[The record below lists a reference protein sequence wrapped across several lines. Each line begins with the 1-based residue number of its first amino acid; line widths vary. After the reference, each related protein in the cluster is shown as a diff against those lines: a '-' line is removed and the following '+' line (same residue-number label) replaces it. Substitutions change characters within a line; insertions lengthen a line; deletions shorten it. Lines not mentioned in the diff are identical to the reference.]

1 MKREFYLMIEGFNEQ
16 YIETFITRF
25 KSKIEKEKGM
35 LTKLKDYENFSGNYI
50 VSLTNK
56 DLDPPSKKII
66 RTRKFNERMEK
77 CVGGVYLPDTF
88 EKFLSLH
95 RDKQTLIE
103 IGEGKDAITGTIFIK
118 KRGYYLRGR
127 ILEDL
132 KIISINDY
140 SLDTIL

>member
-103 IGEGKDAITGTIFIK
+103 IGEGKDAIKGIIFIK
-118 KRGYYLRGR
+118 KREYYLKGPL
-127 ILEDL
+127 LEDL
-132 KIISINDY
+132 KSISIHEV